1 MSLPQTDWTRAEL
14 EGAVFDR
21 CDGALV
27 LTGWNLSGG

>member
-1 MSLPQTDWTRAEL
+1 VSHPAPVLD
-14 EGAVFDR
+14 AVFDR